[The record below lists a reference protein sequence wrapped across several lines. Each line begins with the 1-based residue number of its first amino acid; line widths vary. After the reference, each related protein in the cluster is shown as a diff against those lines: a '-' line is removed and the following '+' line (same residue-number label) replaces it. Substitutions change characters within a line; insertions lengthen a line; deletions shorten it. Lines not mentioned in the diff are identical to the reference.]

1 MDARPKTRQVNRQR
15 KTPPPQ
21 PPRGAKQIVI
31 PMTREQYDDLWHD
44 AERVRA
50 FLAEW
55 ARSAPEL
62 FPADFDRGYRLH
74 GFGRESRKLPGL
86 KLRKIVLADGTSYWL
101 RPSFITSYMTGT
113 VEELAY
119 PLLLAAHGVP
129 PWLLTIGFARRFA
142 TYKRATLLLRERA
155 RLARLLN
162 DPARPVVQGLQG
174 PLDLG
179 LHRGAVGLHLPAHVP
194 GAVVLEHQL
203 HRRHAAHP
211 STRSGLT
218 SRRSR

>member
-1 MDARPKTRQVNRQR
+1 MTRQL
-15 KTPPPQ
+15 
-21 PPRGAKQIVI
+21 
-31 PMTREQYDDLWHD
+31 YDDLWHD

-62 FPADFDRGYRLH
+62 FPADFDQGYCLH

-119 PLLLAAHGVP
+119 PLLLAAQGVP
-129 PWLLTIGFARRFA
+129 PWLLTVGFGHSDMYWYRVIERLGRNSLVGTTVRDA
-142 TYKRATLLLRERA
+142 T
-155 RLARLLN
+155 
-162 DPARPVVQGLQG
+162 Q
-174 PLDLG
+174 
-179 LHRGAVGLHLPAHVP
+179 LPAHL
-194 GAVVLEHQL
+194 AADEH
-203 HRRHAAHP
+203 HADWA
-211 STRSGLT
+211 GQKGY
-218 SRRSR
+218 